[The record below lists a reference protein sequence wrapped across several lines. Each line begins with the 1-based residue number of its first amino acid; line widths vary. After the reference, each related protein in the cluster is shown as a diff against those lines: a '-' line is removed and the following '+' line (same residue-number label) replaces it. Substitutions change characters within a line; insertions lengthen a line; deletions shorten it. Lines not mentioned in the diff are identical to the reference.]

1 MIKASLLIMTVL
13 TVLIAMLLSWRERR
27 TATARPPV
35 PAPRGRAPRA
45 PLPRAPGLIART
57 KLGVDRWVTAAAI
70 AAIVTIALLGGLH
83 WLRVFQQ

>member
-27 TATARPPV
+27 MAVARPA
-35 PAPRGRAPRA
+35 PAPTRRAPR
-45 PLPRAPGLIART
+45 PPGLIARG
-57 KLGVDRWVTAAAI
+57 KASIDRWMTAAAI
-70 AAIVTIALLGGLH
+70 AAILTIAVLGGLH